1 MSDEDL
7 ICICMTVTR
16 KEIENAVNDGHKT
29 VEALK
34 SVLFCCTGCGT
45 CESRVQKVIDDTL
58 TKNTASSE
66 LSPKN

>member
-45 CESRVQKVIDDTL
+45 CESRVQKVIDETEAQL
-58 TKNTASSE
+58 SSSARKA
-66 LSPKN
+66 LP